1 VQDIGPILAALDAAG
16 QPFNLTIAG
25 DGPERSALESALT
38 PWIERGQV
46 RLTGPIPRQRLH
58 TEVYGRGRVLL
69 ITSSWETGPIVAW
82 EAMAAGMAVVSSR
95 YVGSGLEN
103 ALVEGETALLYPVGD
118 AAAAARQLIRLS
130 SGALLA
136 ELGAAGQDLVRSRYS
151 REASLAAWMAAFRAV
166 EALPE
171 LPPAAAGPAPA
182 AAGGLDRLLGA
193 GPSQAIRHLLRRGF
207 RHGEA
212 GSEWPHSG
220 HPATGQQAL
229 LEWAAQLDHHG

>member
-1 VQDIGPILAALDAAG
+1 MIMQVHDELVFEVPLDEVEWLKVAVPRLMAG
-16 QPFNLTIAG
+16 
-25 DGPERSALESALT
+25 
-38 PWIERGQV
+38 
-46 RLTGPIPRQRLH
+46 
-58 TEVYGRGRVLL
+58 
-69 ITSSWETGPIVAW
+69 VADLK
-82 EAMAAGMAVVSSR
+82 V
-95 YVGSGLEN
+95 
-103 ALVEGETALLYPVGD
+103 P
-118 AAAAARQLIRLS
+118 
-130 SGALLA
+130 LLA

-182 AAGGLDRLLGA
+182 AAGGLDRLLGP
-193 GPSQAIRHLLRRGF
+193 GPSQAIRRLLRRGF